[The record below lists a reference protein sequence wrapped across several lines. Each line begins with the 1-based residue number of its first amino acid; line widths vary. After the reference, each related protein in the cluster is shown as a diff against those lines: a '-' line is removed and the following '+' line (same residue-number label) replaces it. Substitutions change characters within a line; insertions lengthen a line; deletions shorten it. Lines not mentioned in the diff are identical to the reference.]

1 MVVASD
7 MAPVPQVD
15 LLMKHWDKPSLT
27 LALDSLVLVDE
38 QQQFDAFAL
47 AQPVPE
53 WDRELSHWHEVT

>member
-15 LLMKHWDKPSLT
+15 LLMKHWDKPSL
-27 LALDSLVLVDE
+27 ALDSLGPVNE
-38 QQQFDAFAL
+38 QPQFDAFAL